1 MTLPHSDLRDL
12 ERDPSRSFPDTQSP
26 RLSVIVPVHDAA
38 RDLEFCVD
46 ALVAST
52 LPRES
57 WELIIVC
64 DSSDAATRAI
74 ATQRADKA
82 IELAD
87 GPRGP
92 AFARNRG
99 VDASRAP
106 IVAFVD
112 ADVMVHSDA
121 LSRLLSAFDQPGVAA
136 AFGSYD
142 DSPAHE
148 GMISE
153 YRNLLH
159 HRVHQKSSG
168 PVESFWAGCGAVRKQ
183 EFTAVGGFDESR
195 YDRPAIEDVELG
207 YRLRDRN
214 FTIVLDPEIL
224 CTHRKR
230 WTLRSMITSDFARR
244 GVPWTR
250 LLIERRMLFNPRG
263 LSLGA
268 SERASVI
275 SAFLFVLLAL
285 SAAAAWSTTIAATA
299 LGAFVA
305 FVFVNSDLFA
315 WLSRVRGPWF
325 AARATLLH
333 LVYSIL
339 AIAALGWGSLTSLI
353 SPRERGSYIPSQ

>member
-1 MTLPHSDLRDL
+1 
-12 ERDPSRSFPDTQSP
+12 
-26 RLSVIVPVHDAA
+26 LSVIVPVHDAA
-38 RDLEFCVD
+38 RDLAFCID
-46 ALVAST
+46 ALAAST

-57 WELIIVC
+57 WELLIVC
-64 DSSDAATRAI
+64 DSSSAATRAI
-74 ATQRADKA
+74 AAQRADKVIA
-82 IELAD
+82 LAD

-99 VDASRAP
+99 VEASRAS
-106 IVAFVD
+106 IVAFID
-112 ADVMVHSDA
+112 ADVMVHPDA
-121 LSRLLSAFDQPGVAA
+121 LKRLLSAFDQTGVAA

-142 DSPAHE
+142 DSPSHE

-159 HRVHQKSSG
+159 HRVHQKNAGS
-168 PVESFWAGCGAVRKQ
+168 VESFWAGCGAVRKQ
-183 EFTAVGGFDESR
+183 EFRAVGGFDESR

-230 WTLRSMITSDFARR
+230 WTLGSMVTSDFSQR

-250 LLIERRMLFNPRG
+250 LLVQRRMLFSPRG

-275 SAFLFVLLAL
+275 SAFTFVLLVT
-285 SAAAAWSTTIAATA
+285 SAAVSGNKAIAIAALA
-299 LGAFVA
+299 AFAA
-305 FVFVNSDLFA
+305 FLYVNRDLFS
-315 WLSRVRGPWF
+315 WLSRVRGVWF
-325 AARATLLH
+325 AARATVLH
-333 LVYSIL
+333 LLYSVL
-339 AIAALGWGSLTSLI
+339 AMSAFAYGSLTSLI
-353 SPRERGSYIPSQ
+353 SQRERASYTPTQ

>member
-1 MTLPHSDLRDL
+1 
-12 ERDPSRSFPDTQSP
+12 
-26 RLSVIVPVHDAA
+26 LSVIVPVHDAA
-38 RDLEFCVD
+38 SDLAFCVD
-46 ALVAST
+46 ALAAST

-64 DSSDAATRAI
+64 DSSNAETRAI
-74 ATQRADKA
+74 ATQRADKMV
-82 IELAD
+82 ELRD

-99 VDASRAP
+99 VEAARAP
-106 IVAFVD
+106 IVAFID

-121 LSRLLSAFDQPGVAA
+121 LSRLLSPFDQAGVAA

-159 HRVHQKSSG
+159 HRVHQKSAG

-183 EFTAVGGFDESR
+183 EFLSVGGFDESR

-230 WTLRSMITSDFARR
+230 WTLGSMITSDFARR

-250 LLIERRMLFNPRG
+250 LLIERRMLLNPRG

-275 SAFLFVLLAL
+275 STFLFLLFVV
-285 SAAAAWSTTIAATA
+285 SAAVAGSTAIAVAALAAFAT
-299 LGAFVA
+299 FVL
-305 FVFVNSDLFA
+305 VNRDLFA

-339 AIAALGWGSLTSLI
+339 AIAALAYGSVTSLI
-353 SPRERGSYIPSQ
+353 SPRERASYIPSQ

>member
-1 MTLPHSDLRDL
+1 M
-12 ERDPSRSFPDTQSP
+12 
-26 RLSVIVPVHDAA
+26 SVIVPVHDAA
-38 RDLEFCVD
+38 RDLAFCID
-46 ALVAST
+46 ALEAST
-52 LPRES
+52 YPRES
-57 WELIIVC
+57 WELIVVC
-64 DSSDAATRAI
+64 DSSNPETRAI
-74 ATQRADKA
+74 AAQRADKVVD
-82 IELAD
+82 LRD

-99 VDASRAP
+99 VEAASAA
-106 IVAFVD
+106 IVAFID

-121 LSRLLSAFDQPGVAA
+121 LSRLSTAFDQPRVAA

-159 HRVHQKSSG
+159 HRVHQRNAG
-168 PVESFWAGCGAVRKQ
+168 AVESFWAGCGAVRKQ
-183 EFTAVGGFDESR
+183 EFDAIGGFDELR

-207 YRLRDRN
+207 YRLRDRDC
-214 FTIVLDPEIL
+214 TILLDPAIL

-230 WTLRSMITSDFARR
+230 WTLGSMITSDFSRR

-250 LLIERRMLFNPRG
+250 LLLERRMLLSPRG

-268 SERASVI
+268 GERASVI
-275 SAFLFVLLAL
+275 SAFLFIVLLI
-285 SAAAAWSTTIAATA
+285 AAAAAGSKNIALAALATS
-299 LGAFVA
+299 FA
-305 FVFVNSDLFA
+305 FVFVNRDLFS

-325 AARATLLH
+325 AMRAVLLH

-339 AIAALGWGSLTSLI
+339 AIAALIYGSLASLI
-353 SPRERGSYIPSQ
+353 SPRERASYIPSQ